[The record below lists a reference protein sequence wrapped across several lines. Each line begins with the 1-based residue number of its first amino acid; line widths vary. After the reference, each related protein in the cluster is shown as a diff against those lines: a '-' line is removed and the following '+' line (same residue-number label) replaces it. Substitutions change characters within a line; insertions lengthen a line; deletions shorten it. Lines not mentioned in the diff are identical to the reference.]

1 MRHLADSA
9 AIQKKTVI
17 KQAGLKVLITDEISN
32 LDFKFRDTIHIFGMD
47 INSELTNLDSNFD
60 KTIGSLKKKCELL
73 G

>member
-1 MRHLADSA
+1 LRHLADSA

-17 KQAGLKVLITDEISN
+17 KQAGLKVLITDEIS
-32 LDFKFRDTIHIFGMD
+32 FKFGDTIHIFGMD